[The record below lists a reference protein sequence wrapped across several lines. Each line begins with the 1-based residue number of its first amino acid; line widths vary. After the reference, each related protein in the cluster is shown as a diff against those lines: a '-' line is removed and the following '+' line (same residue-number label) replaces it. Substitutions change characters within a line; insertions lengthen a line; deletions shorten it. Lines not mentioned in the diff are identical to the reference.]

1 MLLATLSP
9 RPLKAF
15 DRCFAIKVTLNSSSM
30 EPISVIDL
38 NWVGHPRA
46 IATAVLRSEDSA
58 ALIDPGPSSCLSTL
72 REQLSGQGLCVSD
85 LHAILLT
92 HIHLDHAGA
101 AGSLVR
107 ENPRLKVY
115 VHEIGAR
122 HMADPSKLLSS
133 ATRLY
138 GDTMQYLYGEFLP
151 VPHQN
156 LCALQG
162 KEVLS
167 LAGRNLQ
174 VLYTPGHASH
184 HVTYFDPQE
193 GTAFVGDTAGI
204 SVLGHPFILPATPPP
219 DISLEL
225 WDASLD
231 TINSLHPRRLFLT
244 HFSFSDHPRE
254 HLAVYRERLHHW
266 SDRVASIMAS
276 GLDEEACIHKFSEEV
291 AADAAKYLTPSEL
304 AHYSFAAAL
313 NLSWL
318 GLARYHRKRAEAAS
332 ASSPR

>member
-1 MLLATLSP
+1 
-9 RPLKAF
+9 
-15 DRCFAIKVTLNSSSM
+15 M

-38 NWVGHPRA
+38 NWVGHRRA
-46 IATAVLRSEDSA
+46 IATAVLRSSDSV

-72 REQLSGQGLCVSD
+72 REQLGAQGLRVSD
-85 LHAILLT
+85 LQAILLT

-101 AGSLVR
+101 TGTLVR
-107 ENPRLKVY
+107 ENPNLKVY
-115 VHEIGAR
+115 VHEIGAK
-122 HMADPSKLLSS
+122 HMADPSRLLSS

-162 KEVLS
+162 KELLS
-167 LAGRNLQ
+167 LAGRKLQ
-174 VLYTPGHASH
+174 VLYTPGHA
-184 HVTYFDPQE
+184 
-193 GTAFVGDTAGI
+193 

-225 WDASLD
+225 WDASMDAIAALA
-231 TINSLHPRRLFLT
+231 PRRLFLT

-254 HLAVYRERLHHW
+254 HLAVYRDRLHHW
-266 SDRVASIMAS
+266 SGRVASIMAS
-276 GLDEEACIHKFSEEV
+276 GIDEAACIQKFSEEV
-291 AADAAKYLTPSEL
+291 AADAAKYLTPAEL

-332 ASSPR
+332 ASDRA